1 MMGTMRKKLIFIF
14 VLSVIFTFNLFSQT
28 NEELPPYPPENPEI
42 IPISEIYEGMEGVG
56 YTVIHGTNVEPFK
69 VKVLSI
75 LKKRWHNSDAILIR
89 CEGLNLDHSG
99 TVAGMSGSPIYF
111 DGKIAGALAFGWNY
125 AKDPIAGV
133 TPIEEM
139 YKLYE
144 DTNAKAPMLGF
155 ADDNSLQTPLMFSG
169 ISSKAFNEYSSVF
182 KKSGF
187 YPMQAGGSVSDT
199 NQASKFLFGDS
210 VAIVLADGDISL
222 AGIGTVSHT
231 DDEKFLLFGHSMWSK
246 GRIIAPVSRAYINHI
261 VASVSSS
268 FKLGYAYSNYL
279 GYTVYDGAFGVSG
292 VYGEVPENVMVPVKV
307 EIEDQTFLT
316 RDFNFRVLNDP
327 AYFSDILSMA
337 IYSAVSSAA
346 GENEEGVFSIS
357 YEIETDYFEEPY
369 KVSNRILSYSST
381 DAFKDA
387 IAQVISPV
395 SFFIRNNF
403 NRVGIKS
410 VKLSIKRTG
419 LEYVFLNDITLVEPR
434 AVAGETIHL
443 RLGYTPYG
451 KEKQYVD
458 VPVRL
463 PVNLKTDVYTLKT
476 DVYTIYA
483 ANEYIFNYAEQLFM
497 PSKYEIRSLDDVQRI
512 YGKSYDDSA
521 LKVWLYS
528 SSRGVQIGKDLYP
541 TLPSSRYGT
550 MAKNA
555 TSDKAA
561 VITPINGNYQ
571 MDSSILGLM
580 KLDIIIEGARKYEN
594 R

>member
-1 MMGTMRKKLIFIF
+1 MEAMKKRIFFIF
-14 VLSVIFTFNLFSQT
+14 ALLFVFAFNLFTQT
-28 NEELPPYPPENPEI
+28 EDLPKTPPENPEI

-75 LKKRWHNSDAILIR
+75 LKKRWHNSDAILIQ

-111 DGKIAGALAFGWNY
+111 NGKIAGALAFGWNY

-144 DTNAKAPMLGF
+144 DTNAKSPALGF
-155 ADDNSLQTPLMFSG
+155 ADNNSLQTPLIFSG
-169 ISSKAFNEYSSVF
+169 ISSKAFDEYSSSF

-187 YPMQAGGSVSDT
+187 YPMQTGGSISDT
-199 NQASKFLFGDS
+199 NQATKFLFGDS
-210 VAIVLADGDISL
+210 VAIVLADGDVSM

-231 DDEKFLLFGHSMWSK
+231 DNEKFLLFGHSMWSK
-246 GRIIAPVSRAYINHI
+246 GRLRAPVSRAYINHI
-261 VASVSSS
+261 VASVDSS
-268 FKLGYAYSNYL
+268 FKLGAAYSNYL
-279 GYTVYDGAFGVSG
+279 GYTVYDGVFGVSG
-292 VYGEVPENVMVPVKV
+292 VYGEVPENTMVPVKL

-316 RDFNFRVLNDP
+316 RDYNFRVLNDP
-327 AYFSDILSMA
+327 TYFSDILSMA
-337 IYSAVSSAA
+337 IYSAISSTA
-346 GENEEGVFSIS
+346 GGEEEGVFSIS

-369 KVSNRILSYSST
+369 KVNDRILAYSST
-381 DAFKDA
+381 DAFKSA
-387 IAQVISPV
+387 IEQLISPID
-395 SFFIRNNF
+395 FFIYNNF

-410 VKLSIKRTG
+410 VKLSIKRNN
-419 LEYVFLNDITLVEPR
+419 LEYAFLNDITLVEPR

-443 RLGYTPYG
+443 RVGLTPYG
-451 KEKQYVD
+451 KEKQYID
-458 VPVRL
+458 IPVKL
-463 PVNLKTDVYTLKT
+463 PVNLKTDVYS
-476 DVYTIYA
+476 IYA
-483 ANEYIFNYAEQLFM
+483 ANEYIYNYAEQLFM
-497 PSKYEIRSLDDVQRI
+497 PNKYEIRSLDDVMRI
-512 YGKSYDDSA
+512 YGNSYDDSS
-521 LKVWLYS
+521 LRVWLYS

-541 TLPSSRYGT
+541 TLPPSRYGI
-550 MAKNA
+550 MAKSA

-561 VITPINGNYQ
+561 VITAVDGKYEMPC
-571 MDSSILGLM
+571 STLGLI

>member
-1 MMGTMRKKLIFIF
+1 MEAMKKRIFFIF
-14 VLSVIFTFNLFSQT
+14 ALLFVFAFNLFTQT
-28 NEELPPYPPENPEI
+28 EDLPKTPPENPEV

-75 LKKRWHNSDAILIR
+75 LKKRWHNSDAILIQ

-111 DGKIAGALAFGWNY
+111 NGKIAGALAFGWNY

-144 DTNAKAPMLGF
+144 DTNAKSPALGF
-155 ADDNSLQTPLMFSG
+155 ADNNSLQTPLIFSG
-169 ISSKAFNEYSSVF
+169 ISSKAFDEYSSSF

-187 YPMQAGGSVSDT
+187 YPMQTGGSISDT
-199 NQASKFLFGDS
+199 NQATKFLFGDS
-210 VAIVLADGDISL
+210 VAIVLADGDVSM

-231 DDEKFLLFGHSMWSK
+231 DNEKFLLFGHSMWSK
-246 GRIIAPVSRAYINHI
+246 GRLRAPVSRAYINHI
-261 VASVSSS
+261 VASVDSS
-268 FKLGYAYSNYL
+268 FKLGAAYSNYL
-279 GYTVYDGAFGVSG
+279 GYTVYDGVFGVSG
-292 VYGEVPENVMVPVKV
+292 VYGEVPENTMVPVKL

-316 RDFNFRVLNDP
+316 RDYNFRVLNDP
-327 AYFSDILSMA
+327 TYFSDILSMA
-337 IYSAVSSAA
+337 IYSAISSTA
-346 GENEEGVFSIS
+346 GGEEEGVFSIS

-369 KVSNRILSYSST
+369 KVNDRILAYSST
-381 DAFKDA
+381 DAFKSA
-387 IAQVISPV
+387 IEQLISPID
-395 SFFIRNNF
+395 FFIYNNF

-410 VKLSIKRTG
+410 VKLSIKRNN
-419 LEYVFLNDITLVEPR
+419 LEYAFLNDITLVEPR

-443 RLGYTPYG
+443 RVGLTPYG
-451 KEKQYVD
+451 KEKQYID
-458 VPVRL
+458 IPVKL
-463 PVNLKTDVYTLKT
+463 PVNLKTDVYS
-476 DVYTIYA
+476 IYA
-483 ANEYIFNYAEQLFM
+483 ANEYIYNYAEQLFM
-497 PSKYEIRSLDDVQRI
+497 PNKYEIRSLDDVMRI
-512 YGKSYDDSA
+512 YGNSYDDSS
-521 LKVWLYS
+521 LRVWLYS

-541 TLPSSRYGT
+541 TLPPSRYGI

-561 VITPINGNYQ
+561 VITAVDGKYEMPC
-571 MDSSILGLM
+571 STLGLI

>member
-1 MMGTMRKKLIFIF
+1 MEAMKKRIFFIF
-14 VLSVIFTFNLFSQT
+14 SLLFVFAFNLFTQT
-28 NEELPPYPPENPEI
+28 EDLPKTPPENPEI

-75 LKKRWHNSDAILIR
+75 LKKRWHNSDAILIQ

-111 DGKIAGALAFGWNY
+111 NGKIAGALAFGWNY

-144 DTNAKAPMLGF
+144 DTNAKSPALGF
-155 ADDNSLQTPLMFSG
+155 ADNNSLQTPLIFSG
-169 ISSKAFNEYSSVF
+169 ISSKAFDEYSSSF

-187 YPMQAGGSVSDT
+187 YPMQTGGSISDT
-199 NQASKFLFGDS
+199 NQATKFLFGDS
-210 VAIVLADGDISL
+210 VAIVLADGDVSM

-231 DDEKFLLFGHSMWSK
+231 DNEKFLLFGHSMWSK
-246 GRIIAPVSRAYINHI
+246 GRLRAPVSRAYINHI
-261 VASVSSS
+261 VASVDSS
-268 FKLGYAYSNYL
+268 FKLGAAYSNYL
-279 GYTVYDGAFGVSG
+279 GYTVYDGVFGVSG
-292 VYGEVPENVMVPVKV
+292 VYGEVPENTMVPVKL

-316 RDFNFRVLNDP
+316 RDYNFRVLNDP
-327 AYFSDILSMA
+327 TYFSDILSMT
-337 IYSAVSSAA
+337 IYSAISSTA
-346 GENEEGVFSIS
+346 GGEEEGVFSIS

-369 KVSNRILSYSST
+369 KVNDRILAYSST
-381 DAFKDA
+381 DAFKSA
-387 IAQVISPV
+387 IEQLISPID
-395 SFFIRNNF
+395 FFIYNNF

-410 VKLSIKRTG
+410 VKLSIKRNN
-419 LEYVFLNDITLVEPR
+419 LEYAFLNDITLVEPR

-443 RLGYTPYG
+443 RVGLTPYG
-451 KEKQYVD
+451 KEKQYID
-458 VPVRL
+458 IPVKL
-463 PVNLKTDVYTLKT
+463 PVNLKTDVYS
-476 DVYTIYA
+476 IYA
-483 ANEYIFNYAEQLFM
+483 ANEYIYNYAEQLFM
-497 PSKYEIRSLDDVQRI
+497 PNKYEIRSLDDVMRI
-512 YGKSYDDSA
+512 YGNSYDDSS
-521 LKVWLYS
+521 LRVWLYS

-541 TLPSSRYGT
+541 TLPPSRYGI

-561 VITPINGNYQ
+561 VITAVDGKYEMPC
-571 MDSSILGLM
+571 STLGLI

>member
-1 MMGTMRKKLIFIF
+1 MGTMRKKLIFIF

-56 YTVIHGTNVEPFK
+56 YTVIHSTNVEPFK

-357 YEIETDYFEEPY
+357 YEIETDYFKEPY

-463 PVNLKTDVYTLKT
+463 PVNLKT